1 MIEEVRLFY
10 AFMRFPIRLRLL
22 ADIGQNAAVH
32 VEDVAVDEVGR
43 VGSEEHGRALEVLR
57 LAPARGRGLGDD
69 ELVKRMTAA
78 VRLDLAQGSGLERM
92 AKVVTTIHD
101 LVGD

>member
-43 VGSEEHGRALEVLR
+43 VGREEHGRALEVLR
-57 LAPARGRGLGDD
+57 LGPQR
-69 ELVKRMTAA
+69 AA
-78 VRLDLAQGSGLERM
+78 GVLEM
-92 AKVVTTIHD
+92 MNWSN
-101 LVGD
+101 G

>member
-10 AFMRFPIRLRLL
+10 VFMRFPIRLRLL

-43 VGSEEHGRALEVLR
+43 VGREEHGRPWRSSVLPQRAAGVLEMMNWSN
-57 LAPARGRGLGDD
+57 G
-69 ELVKRMTAA
+69 
-78 VRLDLAQGSGLERM
+78 
-92 AKVVTTIHD
+92 
-101 LVGD
+101 